1 MKPEDLSKYWDAPDN
16 SKLTPWQ
23 LSIRLPLSVSI
34 RISAL
39 GEMYARKT
47 RTEIIGDLLSTA
59 LDRFQD
65 GLSDTPYKGEIEE
78 AEREGVAPEDIADAT
93 WGDKGRYLRLLQKSE
108 EEHERKVAE
117 AGQGGIN
124 ESLQAP
130 SPMAKKESQAKRAP
144 RGEGAST
151 PATSKARPA
160 ADPRSDLRSRKRGTA
175 GGRRLQ

>member
-34 RISAL
+34 RIPLWVRCMRERPEPKSL
-39 GEMYARKT
+39 GICSRLRWIASKMGCRTPRT
-47 RTEIIGDLLSTA
+47 RGKSKRPRGKA
-59 LDRFQD
+59 WPR
-65 GLSDTPYKGEIEE
+65 
-78 AEREGVAPEDIADAT
+78 DIADAT
-93 WGDKGRYLRLLQKSE
+93 WGDKGRYLRLLRKSE